1 MLLFSHLRGYLPQ
14 HSNIPIF
21 HHSIIPIFHSSN
33 SFVVIIQ
40 LGDNRSIVSTFIF
53 LLNPSTILHHR
64 IIPLSLHN
72 HPLLSPLF
80 HYSTIPFLHTS
91 NSFVV
96 IIQLGDNR
104 PIVSTF
110 IFLLNPPTISHH
122 RIIPLSLHNHP
133 LLSPFFH
140 YSIIPTFHSSILPTP
155 LPLLSNWETID
166 RLSLH
171 SSFFFRSTIN
181 DHQSTITIHRSIPSL
196 PLDTTLAAL
205 GSLGDRSGLFFCSSF
220 IVQRSTIIV
229 QRSSLLLF

>member
-104 PIVSTF
+104 SIVSTF
-110 IFLLNPPTISHH
+110 IFLL
-122 RIIPLSLHNHP
+122 
-133 LLSPFFH
+133 PFNDQR
-140 YSIIPTFHSSILPTP
+140 SS
-155 LPLLSNWETID
+155 
-166 RLSLH
+166 
-171 SSFFFRSTIN
+171 IN
-181 DHQSTITIHRSIPSL
+181 DHNSSFHPLPSPRYNPRCARL
-196 PLDTTLAAL
+196 TRGPVGAPLL
-205 GSLGDRSGLFFCSSF
+205 F
-220 IVQRSTIIV
+220 IVQHSTFND
-229 QRSSLLLF
+229 QRSSFNVPPFFYFKSDHYHIIDLLHISFPCLEGFVKDLLLLRHRQGADPYQ